1 MGWQTGRRR
10 CLASARRGEVRA
22 PEGTRHR
29 LPRPARGARGAVR
42 RRCSAQLPPRVRRAG
57 GRDRL
62 AAGRRRHVVRLPLRP
77 SVPARRPHRRPPGER
92 LRRAPAR
99 VRGRPD
105 GRERARGRRCDHPH
119 PPARQAGVAALDG
132 ERRGVHA
139 SRDRRGCRGQRDDG
153 GALPPARRRDHDRC
167 DSHHLAHVVARRC
180 VRRSGR
186 RAAGSGLVDAAS
198 ESGWEVARARS
209 GAAPRHRHRR
219 VRARD
224 AQPPTAGVPRLSAA
238 DLGCPAV
245 RAARRH
251 PRGRARRRPD
261 GVEHH
266 PLRRPVRLRVHLAQR
281 PQHAALHRRRRALV
295 AVPRRGRLGEGGVR
309 RGPRRVAGAACRRC
323 RHRAAPTRRGAGSIA
338 TSTTARSSG

>member
-1 MGWQTGRRR
+1 MGWQTGRCRG
-10 CLASARRGEVRA
+10 LAWARRGEVRA

-62 AAGRRRHVVRLPLRP
+62 AAGRRRHVVRLPLRA

-119 PPARQAGVAALDG
+119 PAPRQAGVAALDG

-139 SRDRRGCRGQRDDG
+139 SRDRRGCRGERDHG
-153 GALPPARRRDHDRC
+153 SALPPARRRDHDRC
-167 DSHHLAHVVARRC
+167 DPHHLAHVVARRC
-180 VRRSGR
+180 VGCSGR
-186 RAAGSGLVDAAS
+186 RAAGPGLVDAAS
-198 ESGWEVARARS
+198 ESGWEVARARG

-261 GVEHH
+261 GVEHRSTTSARS
-266 PLRRPVRLRVHLAQR
+266 PSSRSRAASSTRSSSSAPPRSRRCSSPRSS
-281 PQHAALHRRRRALV
+281 
-295 AVPRRGRLGEGGVR
+295 RRGRSSPRASLR
-309 RGPRRVAGAACRRC
+309 RGRGLSSP
-323 RHRAAPTRRGAGSIA
+323 PTPSGAGSSA
-338 TSTTARSSG
+338 TSTTAPSSG